1 MTGAMKLQPDDGPK
15 SSLSIGSGFRRCS
28 GISPEFARRFVERIG
43 ELVENMLGACW
54 KINRSSPKVSGL
66 VGSRWKLAKGIGG
79 MSGVRRELAKGDREL
94 ARNALGVRQKMTKTR
109 REFAGGYREDH
120 RELGWSL
127 DMLVKLIVFVCL
139 SMSQLASVW
148 FRL

>member
-1 MTGAMKLQPDDGPK
+1 
-15 SSLSIGSGFRRCS
+15 
-28 GISPEFARRFVERIG
+28 
-43 ELVENMLGACW
+43 ACW

-109 REFAGGYREDH
+109 REFAGGYREDR

-127 DMLVKLIVFVCL
+127 DMLVKLIIFVCL